1 MLVEAIHKA
10 KGEKAKAKALEEQ
23 QTARKEKAKIMKA
36 KKVAKKE
43 EPCTFVHARVH
54 LFIILYEFL
63 FIPCLIAR
71 IIFGA
76 RHTHVKNY

>member
-1 MLVEAIHKA
+1 MHAIRLPLEAIHKA

-43 EPCTFVHARVH
+43 ESLKSAQ
-54 LFIILYEFL
+54 
-63 FIPCLIAR
+63 A
-71 IIFGA
+71 
-76 RHTHVKNY
+76 